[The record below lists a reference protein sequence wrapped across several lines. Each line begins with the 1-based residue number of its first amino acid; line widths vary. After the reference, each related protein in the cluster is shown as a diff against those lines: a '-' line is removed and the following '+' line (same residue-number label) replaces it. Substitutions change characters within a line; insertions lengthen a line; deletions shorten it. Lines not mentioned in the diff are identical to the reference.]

1 MNKTVRKVF
10 GLIAT
15 LVLIFLAWQLVFQ
28 KGGIIRTAY
37 NALSNGINGQWAKVA
52 GSGQKILPTWDDSD
66 AQDDANGQGF
76 KIDTKSN

>member
-37 NALSNGINGQWAKVA
+37 NALANGINGQFAKVA
-52 GSGQKILPTWDDSD
+52 GAGQKILPTWDDSD
-66 AQDDANGQGF
+66 ADADANGQGF
-76 KIDTKSN
+76 SIDTN

>member
-37 NALSNGINGQWAKVA
+37 NALANGINGQFAKVA
-52 GSGQKILPTWDDSD
+52 GDGQKILPTWDDSD
-66 AQDDANGQGF
+66 ADADANGQGF
-76 KIDTKSN
+76 NIDTK